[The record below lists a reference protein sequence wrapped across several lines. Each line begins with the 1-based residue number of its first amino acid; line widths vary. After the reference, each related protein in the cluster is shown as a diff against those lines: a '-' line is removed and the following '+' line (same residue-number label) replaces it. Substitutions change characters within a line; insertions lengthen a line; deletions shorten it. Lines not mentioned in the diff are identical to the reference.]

1 MDNSDTLQGFARKDL
16 EELTI
21 KYFQI
26 DRQMDNLQ
34 EIIKEKR
41 NQIGKLSTMK
51 WETYKLIQQK
61 QIEIE
66 NSPSGVYAVK
76 RL

>member
-1 MDNSDTLQGFARKDL
+1 MDNKDL
-16 EELTI
+16 EELTV

-26 DRQMDNLQ
+26 DRQMDNIQ
-34 EIIKEKR
+34 EIIKEKQ

-66 NSPSGVYAVK
+66 NKIKPI
-76 RL
+76 

>member
-34 EIIKEKR
+34 EIIKEKQ
-41 NQIGKLSTMK
+41 NQIGNLSTMK

-66 NSPSGVYAVK
+66 NSRKTAIK
-76 RL
+76 

>member
-1 MDNSDTLQGFARKDL
+1 MDNKDL

-34 EIIKEKR
+34 EIIKEKQ

-66 NSPSGVYAVK
+66 NSHKTAIK
-76 RL
+76 

>member
-66 NSPSGVYAVK
+66 NKIKPI
-76 RL
+76 

>member
-1 MDNSDTLQGFARKDL
+1 MDNKDL
-16 EELTI
+16 EELTV

-26 DRQMDNLQ
+26 DRQMDNIQ
-34 EIIKEKR
+34 EIIKEKQ

-66 NSPSGVYAVK
+66 NKIKPK
-76 RL
+76 

>member
-1 MDNSDTLQGFARKDL
+1 MDNKDL

-26 DRQMDNLQ
+26 DRQMDNIQ
-34 EIIKEKR
+34 EIIKEKQ

-66 NSPSGVYAVK
+66 NSRKMAIK
-76 RL
+76 

>member
-1 MDNSDTLQGFARKDL
+1 MDL

-26 DRQMDNLQ
+26 DRQMDNIQ
-34 EIIKEKR
+34 EIIKEKQ

-51 WETYKLIQQK
+51 WDTYKLIQQK

-66 NSPSGVYAVK
+66 NSLKTAIK
-76 RL
+76 

>member
-1 MDNSDTLQGFARKDL
+1 MDNKDL

-26 DRQMDNLQ
+26 DRQMDNIQ
-34 EIIKEKR
+34 EIIKEKQ

-66 NSPSGVYAVK
+66 NK
-76 RL
+76 IKHI

>member
-1 MDNSDTLQGFARKDL
+1 MDNKDL
-16 EELTI
+16 EELTV

-26 DRQMDNLQ
+26 DRQMDNIQ
-34 EIIKEKR
+34 EIIKEKQ